1 MNEGKGLER
10 MNGWD
15 RKEWKGDEVLGAM
28 GRQIGPIYRYEVES
42 RMLKSR
48 RG

>member
-15 RKEWKGDEVLGAM
+15 RKEWKGDEVLGGYGTAD
-28 GRQIGPIYRYEVES
+28 GAI
-42 RMLKSR
+42 L
-48 RG
+48 